1 MKLVTQEGLKKLKEE
16 LEDRQTRVR
25 QTIASSIK
33 EAKEQGDLS
42 ENAEY
47 SEAKSQQ
54 SENEAKIAMLESM
67 IKNSQVV
74 DDSASTDGFIKIGSR
89 AGVKF
94 NNKEVTFHIVGASE
108 ADPSNFR
115 ISNESP
121 IGKALIGKKEGDTAK
136 VKTPGGVMK
145 YEILSVK

>member
-1 MKLVTQEGLKKLKEE
+1 MKLVTKEGLRKLEEE
-16 LEDRQTRVR
+16 LKDRQTRVR
-25 QTIASSIK
+25 QEIAESIK

-47 SEAKSQQ
+47 SEAKRQQ

-67 IKNSQVV
+67 IKNSQIV
-74 DDSASTDGFIKIGSR
+74 DDSASTDGFVKIGSGV
-89 AGVKF
+89 GVKF

-108 ADPSNFR
+108 ADPSNFK

-121 IGKALIGKKEGDTAK
+121 IGKALIGKKEGDVAK
-136 VKTPGGVMK
+136 VDTPSGTMK
-145 YEILSVK
+145 YAILSVN